1 MLDPR
6 REDTVDRLRALLE
19 AHRYA
24 GPEAT
29 AALGA
34 PIGSE
39 HRPDDLPLYLRRL
52 ASPRPLHTLIK
63 LFGLHAAVPEAEA
76 RSALAPL
83 SIEELAALGLVE
95 RAGSHVRPLVAL
107 AVVEGLVLARDRP
120 DPVTFAVQ
128 PDHVLGV
135 SPPALLLAHL
145 TVRRAGGARPR
156 HRLRR
161 GRAGAPRR
169 APRGEC
175 RGDGPQPARAG
186 LRPLQRPPQRSP
198 QRRVARGRPLLPRGR
213 RAFRPRGVEP
223 AVRRLAGVVA
233 PLPRRRG
240 AGDGICARI
249 VAGLGS
255 HLAEGGFAT
264 VLANWALGEGEDW
277 SLRPRRWVEGT
288 GCDAWILR
296 SETQDAL
303 TYAAVWTRGPEAS
316 GYEDA
321 LERWRAH
328 YEALGIRSLVM
339 GALVLR
345 KRSAGPAW
353 VRADELPATPDRDTS
368 AALERVFAG
377 EDRLRELATNAS
389 LLEEVLRVAGPLRL
403 RQTVAFRDGAARGAG
418 GRAQP
423 GGRAPAARGRRRR
436 DDPPRPA
443 VRRPATAAGGR
454 GGDGPLGR
462 DRRGLADR
470 AHAGR
475 RPPPRRARVPRARG
489 ALRPLG
495 PPSPMWTSQM
505 TSASLAP

>member
-6 REDTVDRLRALLE
+6 REDTVDRLRALLG

-83 SIEELAALGLVE
+83 SIEELAVLGLVE
-95 RAGSHVRPLVAL
+95 RAETHVRPLVAL

-145 TVRRAGGARPR
+145 TVRRTGGRVLDLGCGGGVQALLAARHAESVVGTDLNPRALAFARFNARLNGVRNVEWREGDLYSPVAGERFDLVVSNPPYVVSPESWLLFR
-156 HRLRR
+156 
-161 GRAGAPRR
+161 
-169 APRGEC
+169 
-175 RGDGPQPARAG
+175 DGG
-186 LRPLQRPPQRSP
+186 
-198 QRRVARGRPLLPRGR
+198 
-213 RAFRPRGVEP
+213 
-223 AVRRLAGVVA
+223 
-233 PLPRRRG
+233 G

-316 GYEDA
+316 GYENV

-403 RQTVAFRDGAARGAG
+403 RQTVAFRDGAAEVQEAELSLADGLPLRGGADAG
-418 GRAQP
+418 TIRLVQLCD
-423 GGRAPAARGRRRR
+423 GRRRLR
-436 DDPPRPA
+436 EVVTEMARSAGTDAASLTEPTLA
-443 VRRPATAAGGR
+443 VARRLVA
-454 GGDGPLGR
+454 LGF
-462 DRRGLADR
+462 LEP
-470 AHAGR
+470 AGR
-475 RPPPRRARVPRARG
+475 
-489 ALRPLG
+489 
-495 PPSPMWTSQM
+495 
-505 TSASLAP
+505 